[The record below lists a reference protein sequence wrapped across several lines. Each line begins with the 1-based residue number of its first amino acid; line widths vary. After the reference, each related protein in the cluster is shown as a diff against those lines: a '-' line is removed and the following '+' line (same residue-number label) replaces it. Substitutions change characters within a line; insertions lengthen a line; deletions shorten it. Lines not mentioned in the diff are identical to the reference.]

1 MKKYLYFAL
10 AALISVTLASCEKTP
25 EPVPDPEPQPTE
37 NVVNVTLNAFT
48 VEDYFEED
56 GDYTLIFLGS
66 DDNNVVYYA
75 QFDILP
81 ETATI
86 LGTYSLAAKT
96 MGSEYSAFLIN
107 YTDNSTQDDLVA
119 PDTMSV
125 TVTANGGN
133 YDIKAE
139 IVYAGVTYALSAA
152 NLSAIDPA
160 WQYEPTTATTIN
172 QTYTAFDGIDY
183 TADYQTVSIFLENEE
198 TFVSLELLANEALP
212 AGTYPV
218 SDTYEVG
225 TAVASEGFNA
235 DYEYDT
241 PSFLGVY
248 TDADGHYD
256 ATYYFVDGQVVVSY
270 PEDGKIAIAGSAT
283 SYYGST
289 VTFSYE
295 GAYAWQTDDDTEESP
310 AALSKKLQ
318 AKASAHAAKLLHK
331 PLTSLAA
338 RK

>member
-1 MKKYLYFAL
+1 MKKYLYFAS

-86 LGTYSLAAKT
+86 LGTYPVC
-96 MGSEYSAFLIN
+96 N
-107 YTDNSTQDDLVA
+107 TD
-119 PDTMSV
+119 
-125 TVTANGGN
+125 
-133 YDIKAE
+133 
-139 IVYAGVTYALSAA
+139 
-152 NLSAIDPA
+152 
-160 WQYEPTTATTIN
+160 
-172 QTYTAFDGIDY
+172 
-183 TADYQTVSIFLENEE
+183 
-198 TFVSLELLANEALP
+198 
-212 AGTYPV
+212 
-218 SDTYEVG
+218 EVG

-256 ATYYFVDGQVVVSY
+256 ETYYFVDGQVVVSY

-289 VTFSYE
+289 ITFSYE
-295 GAYAWQTDDDTEESP
+295 GAYAWQTDDDTAESP

-318 AKASAHAAKLLHK
+318 AKASAHAAKLMHRS
-331 PLTSLAA
+331 LTSLAA